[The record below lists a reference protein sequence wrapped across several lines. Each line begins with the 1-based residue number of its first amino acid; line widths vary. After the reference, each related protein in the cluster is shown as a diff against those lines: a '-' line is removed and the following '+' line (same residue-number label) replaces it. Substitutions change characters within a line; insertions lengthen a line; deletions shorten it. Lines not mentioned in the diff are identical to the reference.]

1 LPFSAKE
8 VDKIR
13 ADTMVGPYSQEDN
26 IMGFNCGI
34 IGLPNVGKST
44 IFNALSSA
52 GAQASNYPFTTID
65 PNVGIVEVPDE
76 RLIKL
81 NEMYHPK
88 KLTHT
93 TIEFVDIAGLVKGAS
108 RGEGLGNKFLGNIRE
123 VDAVAHVVRCFQD
136 PDVVHVDGD
145 IGPKRDIEVIEAELM
160 LADLDGV
167 EKRLYSRQKVAKGG
181 DKAAKAEVELLERL
195 KIMLEK
201 GEPVRTGNFT
211 EEEQAVVKSFF
222 LLTAKPIFYVA
233 NVAEEDV
240 EGKSPLVAEVRE
252 IAKTEGAP
260 VVVISGKT
268 ESEIAALAP
277 EERPEFLESLGLKEP
292 GLNRLIREGYNLL
305 ELITFFTVGE
315 DEVKAWTVRKGSKAP
330 QAAGKIHSDFERG
343 FIRAEVIHYNDL
355 VTLGSWHAAK
365 EKGVLQQ
372 EGKEYVVQDGDCML
386 FKFNV

>member
-1 LPFSAKE
+1 
-8 VDKIR
+8 
-13 ADTMVGPYSQEDN
+13 
-26 IMGFNCGI
+26 MGFNCGI

-81 NEMYHPK
+81 NGMYRPK
-88 KLTHT
+88 KLTPT

-201 GEPVRTGNFT
+201 GEPVRTGDFT
-211 EEEQAVVKSFF
+211 EEEQSLVKSFF
-222 LLTAKPIFYVA
+222 LLTAKPILYVA
-233 NVAEEDV
+233 NVAEEDI

-252 IAKTEGAP
+252 IAKAEGAP

-277 EERPEFLESLGLKEP
+277 DERPEFLESLGLKEP

-355 VTLGSWHAAK
+355 VTLASWHAAK
-365 EKGVLQQ
+365 EKGVLRQ